1 MIFGIGIFILIWY
14 IASLFYNPIIL
25 PDPFLTLHTLFNLM
39 MNQSFW
45 IQFFDTLLKSLLGFT
60 LSILIGVPIGFASG
74 INKKFKSFI
83 RPIIMLFQGAPIV
96 SYIAIIMLWF
106 GIGFYTPMF
115 VAFIVIFPTIVLN
128 VSQGIE
134 STDKKLLEMA
144 KVYNIKKSDTIKFIY
159 LGSVFPFIISTLK
172 IVSGTLWKATVVGE
186 FLGGSRGLGYALSIS
201 KISLNTDEVF
211 AYTLFLIIVG
221 IIFERLILKIN
232 FKLKLPEKKCIEKTR
247 EIYKITP
254 ASIKIQ
260 NLKKSFNTEIISNFS
275 TLIDQSETFAIIGD
289 SGSGKTT
296 ILNILSNLIPKTSGT
311 IEKNFKRLAY
321 IFQEDRLIPWMNVED
336 NIKIVNQ
343 NISKEVFVETLK
355 TLKIYDKIKS
365 FPHELSGG
373 MKKRVNIARALI
385 YFPDII
391 LMDEPFS
398 SLDIKIKH
406 EIILDFLKLKEKYK
420 FSIIIVSHD
429 PYELSMLADSTVFL
443 YGTPSI
449 SSEKTTYKKA
459 INRNKKENELIYL
472 EIKNKILGEEYEK
485 Y

>member
-1 MIFGIGIFILIWY
+1 MILGVSIFVLIWY
-14 IASLFYNPIIL
+14 IASLFYSPVIL
-25 PDPFLTLHTLFNLM
+25 PDPFLTINTLLSLM
-39 MNQSFW
+39 MSQTFW
-45 IQFFDTLLKSLLGFT
+45 LQFLDTLLKSLLGFT
-60 LSILIGVPIGFASG
+60 LSALLGVPIGFLSG
-74 INKKFKSFI
+74 ISKKFKNFI

-144 KVYNIKKSDTIKFIY
+144 KIYNFKKRHTVKYIY
-159 LGSVFPFIISTLK
+159 LGSIFPFIISTLK

-186 FLGGSRGLGYALSIS
+186 FLGGSRGLGYALSMS
-201 KISLNTDEVF
+201 KISLNTNEVF

-221 IIFERLILKIN
+221 IIFEKLILKIN
-232 FKLKLPEKKCIEKTR
+232 FNLKLPEKTFIEAKKVH
-247 EIYKITP
+247 KINST
-254 ASIKIQ
+254 SIKII
-260 NLKKSFNTEIISNFS
+260 NLKKSFNSEIISNFS
-275 TLIDQSETFAIIGD
+275 VLIEPTETLAIIGD

-296 ILNILSNLIPKTSGT
+296 ILNILSDLTPKSSGT
-311 IEKNFKRLAY
+311 IEKSFKKMAY
-321 IFQEDRLIPWMNVED
+321 IFQEDRLIPWMNIED

-343 NISKEVFVETLK
+343 SISQEVLVETLK
-355 TLKIYDKIKS
+355 TLKIYDKIKN

-373 MKKRVNIARALI
+373 MKKRVNIARALV

-406 EIILDFLKLKEKYK
+406 EIIVDFLKLKEKYK
-420 FSIIIVSHD
+420 FSTIIVSHD
-429 PYELSMLADSTVFL
+429 PYEISMLADSTVYL

-449 SSEKTTYKKA
+449 SSKKTVYKKA
-459 INRNKKENELIYL
+459 INRNKEENELIYL